1 MSAPRRS
8 TRLPTWQEW
17 AVYVTLGALIVTG
30 LAWLALD
37 QWVRIAGEFGP
48 EPHPAERWTLIVHGV
63 AAYLFLV
70 VGGAMIPVH
79 IKLGWHSNRNRAT
92 GLALGIGCILLA
104 LTALGLYYLGVD
116 QPRRFASFT
125 HWTVG
130 ILILPLILIHAT
142 RGRRGEVTPQ
152 PKESPR

>member
-8 TRLPTWQEW
+8 TRLPAWQEW

-48 EPHPAERWTLIVHGV
+48 EPHPAEQWTLIVHGV

-79 IKLGWHSNRNRAT
+79 IKLGWQSNRNRAT

-104 LTALGLYYLGVD
+104 LTALGLYYLGAD
-116 QPRRFASFT
+116 QPRRFASLM

-130 ILILPLILIHAT
+130 ILVLPLILIHAI